1 VVSRNKQVFF
11 SIVMLAGAFVIT
23 TLLYLNRPPTSIEEP
38 IRQRV
43 TVDVTEVVKQ
53 SLRIPV
59 KAQGTVTPLR
69 ETSILSE
76 VNGRIIEVSPSF
88 IVGGFVSKED
98 VLLRIDPRDY
108 DTNLLRAEASVKSA
122 QSNLAQETG
131 RAKVAEQEWK
141 RTSKGKQ
148 RTQASKD
155 LYLRKPQLDQALSQM
170 LAAQADLNTAKDN
183 LERTSI
189 RAPYDAL
196 IRTKHSELGQFVAAG
211 TPLADLFSV
220 EYAEVRLP
228 IPQNKLEYL
237 ELPELG
243 TMQNGS
249 PIDLS
254 TQVGGQVKHWN
265 AYLHHTE
272 GVFDARSR
280 VLFSVARIKD
290 PYGLQPPYREPLRIG
305 TFVNASIEGRE
316 LFDLIRL
323 PRYVMR
329 AGNNVWVID
338 ETGHLRTRNVT
349 LLRAGGDFV
358 YISAGLNDG
367 ELVSLTSL
375 DSSFEGAQVRI
386 ESQIPSN
393 MLDPSGRLIEQPDPE
408 ITKVT
413 SASTLQTNDSYDN

>member
-1 VVSRNKQVFF
+1 
-11 SIVMLAGAFVIT
+11 MLAGSVVIT
-23 TLLYLNRPPTSIEEP
+23 TILYLNRPATIIEEP
-38 IRQRV
+38 VRTIV

-53 SLRIPV
+53 NLRIPIQ
-59 KAQGTVTPLR
+59 AQGTVTPLQ
-69 ETSILSE
+69 ETSVMSE

-88 IVGGFVSKED
+88 IVGGFVSKDD
-98 VLLRIDPRDY
+98 VLLRIDPRNY
-108 DTNLLRAEASVKSA
+108 ETSLLRAEASVKSA

-141 RTSKGKQ
+141 KTPRGKQ

-155 LYLRKPQLDQALSQM
+155 LYLRKPQLDQALAQM
-170 LAAQADLNTAKDN
+170 LAAQADLNTARDN

-189 RAPYDAL
+189 SAPYDAL

-211 TPLADLFSV
+211 TPLVDIFSV
-220 EYAEVRLP
+220 EYAQVRLP

-249 PIDLS
+249 PVDLY
-254 TQVGGQVKHWN
+254 TEVGGQVKHWN

-280 VLFSVARIKD
+280 VLFSVARIED
-290 PYGLQPPYREPLRIG
+290 PYGLQYPHADPLRIG
-305 TFVNASIEGRE
+305 TFVNARIKGKE
-316 LFDLIRL
+316 LVDIVRL
-323 PRYVMR
+323 PRYIIR

-338 ETGHLRTRNVT
+338 ETGLLRTRSVT
-349 LLRAGGDFV
+349 LLRTGGDFV
-358 YISAGLNDG
+358 YVSAGLNDG
-367 ELVSLTSL
+367 ELVSLTTL
-375 DSSFEGAQVRI
+375 DNSFEGAQVRI

-393 MLDPSGRLIEQPDPE
+393 MVDQAGRPEEQPESE
-408 ITKVT
+408 IIEAT
-413 SASTLQTNDSYDN
+413 AAAELLTNDSYSN

>member
-1 VVSRNKQVFF
+1 
-11 SIVMLAGAFVIT
+11 MLAGSVVIT
-23 TLLYLNRPPTSIEEP
+23 TILYLNRPATIIEEP
-38 IRQRV
+38 VRTIV

-53 SLRIPV
+53 NLRIPIQ
-59 KAQGTVTPLR
+59 AQGTVTPLQ
-69 ETSILSE
+69 ETSVMSE

-88 IVGGFVSKED
+88 IVGGFVSKDD
-98 VLLRIDPRDY
+98 VLLRIDPRNY
-108 DTNLLRAEASVKSA
+108 ETSLLRAEASVKSA

-141 RTSKGKQ
+141 KTPRGKQ

-155 LYLRKPQLDQALSQM
+155 LYLRKPQLDQALAQM
-170 LAAQADLNTAKDN
+170 LAAQADLNTARDN

-211 TPLADLFSV
+211 TPLADIFSV
-220 EYAEVRLP
+220 EYAQIRLP

-249 PIDLS
+249 PVDLY
-254 TQVGGQVKHWN
+254 TEVGGQVKHWN

-280 VLFSVARIKD
+280 VLFSVARIED
-290 PYGLQPPYREPLRIG
+290 PYGLQHPHSEPLRIG
-305 TFVNASIEGRE
+305 TFVNASIQGKE
-316 LFDLIRL
+316 LLDIVRL
-323 PRYVMR
+323 PRYIIR

-338 ETGHLRTRNVT
+338 ETGLLRTRSVT
-349 LLRAGGDFV
+349 LLRTGGDFV
-358 YISAGLNDG
+358 YVSAGLNDG
-367 ELVSLTSL
+367 ELVSLTTL
-375 DSSFEGAQVRI
+375 DNSFEGAQVRI

-393 MLDPSGRLIEQPDPE
+393 MVDQAGRPEKQPEPE
-408 ITKVT
+408 IIEAT
-413 SASTLQTNDSYDN
+413 AAAELLTNDSYGN

>member
-1 VVSRNKQVFF
+1 
-11 SIVMLAGAFVIT
+11 MLAGSVAIT
-23 TLLYLNRPPTSIEEP
+23 TMLYLNRPATIIEEP
-38 IRQRV
+38 ARTIV

-53 SLRIPV
+53 SLRIPIQ
-59 KAQGTVTPLR
+59 AQGTVTPLQ
-69 ETSILSE
+69 ETSVLSE

-88 IVGGFVSKED
+88 IVGGFVSKDD

-108 DTNLLRAEASVKSA
+108 ETNLLRAEASVKSA

-141 RTSKGKQ
+141 KTPKGKQ

-155 LYLRKPQLDQALSQM
+155 LYLRKPQLDQALAQM
-170 LAAQADLNTAKDN
+170 LAAQADLNTARDN

-228 IPQNKLEYL
+228 IPQNKLDYL

-249 PIDLS
+249 PVDLY
-254 TQVGGQVKHWN
+254 TEVGGQVKHWN

-280 VLFSVARIKD
+280 VLFSVARIED
-290 PYGLQPPYREPLRIG
+290 PYGFQHPHSEPLRIG
-305 TFVNASIEGRE
+305 TFVNASIQGKE
-316 LFDLIRL
+316 LLDIVRL
-323 PRYVMR
+323 PRYIIR

-338 ETGHLRTRNVT
+338 ETGLLRTRNVT
-349 LLRAGGDFV
+349 LLRTGGDFV
-358 YISAGLNDG
+358 YVSAGLSDG
-367 ELVSLTSL
+367 ELVSLTTL
-375 DSSFEGAQVRI
+375 DNSFEGAEVRI

-393 MLDPSGRLIEQPDPE
+393 MVDQAGRLEEQPEPDIIEATAAAEP
-408 ITKVT
+408 
-413 SASTLQTNDSYDN
+413 LTNDSYGN

>member
-11 SIVMLAGAFVIT
+11 SIVMLAGSVVIT
-23 TLLYLNRPPTSIEEP
+23 TILYLNRPATIIEEP
-38 IRQRV
+38 VRTIV

-53 SLRIPV
+53 NLRIPIQ
-59 KAQGTVTPLR
+59 AQGTVTPLQ
-69 ETSILSE
+69 ETSVMSE

-88 IVGGFVSKED
+88 IVGGFVSKDD
-98 VLLRIDPRDY
+98 VLLRIDPRNY
-108 DTNLLRAEASVKSA
+108 ETSLLRAEASVKSA

-141 RTSKGKQ
+141 KTPRGKQ

-155 LYLRKPQLDQALSQM
+155 LYLRKPQLDQALAQM
-170 LAAQADLNTAKDN
+170 LAAQADLNTARDN

-243 TMQNGS
+243 AMQNGS
-249 PIDLS
+249 PIDLY
-254 TQVGGQVKHWN
+254 TEVGGQVKHWN

-280 VLFSVARIKD
+280 VLFSVARIED
-290 PYGLQPPYREPLRIG
+290 PYGLQHPHSEPLRIG
-305 TFVNASIEGRE
+305 TFVNASIQGKE
-316 LFDLIRL
+316 LVDIVRL
-323 PRYVMR
+323 PRYIIR
-329 AGNNVWVID
+329 AGNNVWIID
-338 ETGHLRTRNVT
+338 ETGLLRTRNVT
-349 LLRAGGDFV
+349 LLRTGGDFV
-358 YISAGLNDG
+358 YVSAGLNDG
-367 ELVSLTSL
+367 ELVSLTTL
-375 DSSFEGAQVRI
+375 DNSFEGAQVRI

-393 MLDPSGRLIEQPDPE
+393 MVDQAGRAEKQPEPE
-408 ITKVT
+408 IIEAT
-413 SASTLQTNDSYDN
+413 AAAELLTNDSYGN